1 MMPILPNYG
10 GATAVYSSRGID
22 RRTEIMANQR
32 IVRLFRERLFA
43 DCSDRPDLRSLFDGE
58 IWKAQSLSTF
68 YGADSDAENLVDI
81 GVLRTMDSFCR
92 ETGRR
97 LGKSTKSWLIS
108 MIRPS
113 TVVHKPE
120 DLASAI
126 ELMSTAAIYT
136 TEIPERRI
144 L

>member
-1 MMPILPNYG
+1 
-10 GATAVYSSRGID
+10 
-22 RRTEIMANQR
+22 MANQR
-32 IVRLFRERLFA
+32 IVRLFRDRLIA
-43 DCSDRPDLRSLFDGE
+43 DCGDRPDLLTLFDGE
-58 IWKAQSLSTF
+58 SWKAQALSTF

-81 GVLRTMDSFCR
+81 SVLRTMDSFCR

-108 MIRPS
+108 MTRPS
-113 TVVHKPE
+113 TVVHKPD